1 MPPNVIEIILKGV
14 DKSSGMFKDATK
26 EGKKFSEGMLDLG
39 RAAGAAAVAIGV
51 VGTTMKK
58 AFDLGREG
66 AAIEQTSESFDFL
79 IQQMRAAP
87 DLLDQLTVAS
97 NNTISTFELQASTM
111 KLLAGAT
118 GDLGP
123 ALAAA
128 TPRLLE
134 IAKAANKLNPS
145 LGTTSFLYESIATG
159 VKRAQP
165 LILDNLGLTLKVGAA
180 NEAYALELGKTVDE
194 LTAQE
199 KTIAILNATLAA
211 GDEMIKQVGGD
222 TSALTDDFD
231 QLTVA
236 FKELADEGKK
246 KLVPVLKSA
255 AIALNLLVTGGD
267 KVKKVLIDHEK
278 QVRKTAKSYEEYTKE
293 IRRAAAVAEGDFFG
307 PIELVELVLESLGLK
322 ARETA
327 EDIGIVSTAMFNA
340 AQMAEPARENH
351 AALIEEYKEGL
362 EVIPE
367 LADETE
373 ELAESI
379 EEIASAS
386 EIAAKANKR
395 FLDGID
401 RDIGSPIGN
410 FIKDLEW
417 FLATGGQFEIAF
429 GRIKELAKSTPEEA
443 LELSK
448 ELFGVWVDVKNEMG
462 DLTLEEAREE
472 LKEYGFSAKEIREI
486 LGGSDSVQSALEGI
500 GDVIIDTTQLEHVKT
515 VAEELYNRLILMAG
529 RNWELRLVHRFLTEG
544 GGGGGGTATAPSGGG
559 EAPTTSTGGVQQ
571 TSTPTT
577 TGGVQQ
583 NFYVGDRFDLEE
595 VVGELANRVQE
606 V

>member
-26 EGKKFSEGMLDLG
+26 EGNKFGDSIKGLTKA
-39 RAAGAAAVAIGV
+39 AAGASAAIGI
-51 VGTTMKK
+51 VGVTMKK

-66 AAIEQTSESFDFL
+66 AAIEQTAQSFDFL

-87 DLLDQLTVAS
+87 DLLDQLTAAS

-180 NEAYALELGKTVDE
+180 NEAYAAELGKTVDQ

-222 TSALTDDFD
+222 TTALTDDFD

-236 FKELADEGKK
+236 LKELADEGKK

-255 AIALNLLVTGGD
+255 AIALNLLVTGG
-267 KVKKVLIDHEK
+267 KKVEKLLVDHEK
-278 QVRKTAKSYEEYTKE
+278 EVRKLADSYAEYVKE
-293 IRRAAAVAEGDFFG
+293 IKRANDASDTFFG
-307 PIELVELVLESLGLK
+307 PLQLFEFVLEGVGLK

-327 EDIGIVSTAMFNA
+327 EDLGIVSTAMFLA
-340 AQMAEPARENH
+340 AQMTEPARENH

-367 LADETE
+367 LAEETE

-379 EEIASAS
+379 GEIASAA
-386 EIAAKANKR
+386 EIAAKANKN

-401 RDIGSPIGN
+401 REIGSPIKN
-410 FIKDLEW
+410 FIDDLEW

-429 GRIKELAKSTPEEA
+429 GRIKALAKSTPEEA
-443 LELSK
+443 LGLSR

-462 DLTLEEAREE
+462 DLTLEEAQKE
-472 LKEYGFSAKEIREI
+472 LEDYGFSAEEIREI

-500 GDVIIDTTQLEHVKT
+500 SDVIIDTTQLEHVKSI
-515 VAEELYNRLILMAG
+515 AEDLHNRLILMAG
-529 RNWELRLVHRFLTEG
+529 QNWELRFVHRFLTEG
-544 GGGGGGTATAPSGGG
+544 GGGGTATQTSSASAPETPTGG
-559 EAPTTSTGGVQQ
+559 AQQTSPPTTSTGGVQQ
-571 TSTPTT
+571 IFNVS
-577 TGGVQQ
+577 
-583 NFYVGDRFDLEE
+583 DRFDLEE